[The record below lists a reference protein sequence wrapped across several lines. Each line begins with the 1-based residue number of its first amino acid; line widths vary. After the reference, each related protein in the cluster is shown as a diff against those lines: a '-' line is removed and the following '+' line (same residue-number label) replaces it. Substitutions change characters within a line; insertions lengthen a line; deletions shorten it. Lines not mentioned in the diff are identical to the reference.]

1 MTIGNRIAE
10 LRKSKGFT
18 QEYVAEQLGVSR
30 QAVSKWEQDQT
41 SPDTK
46 NLIALAQLLDTDISF
61 IAMGTASRDSIEM
74 EKRVLKATMDSKT
87 SVGNTLLGIG
97 IGFMVLFFILGPVFF
112 IIGVILIIVGV
123 VYLINASHLQKA
135 IPQEPIKHAPASPLP
150 PWICY
155 TCGEENEGRVQY
167 CIYCQTNKRW
177 SEQKQQEKKEN
188 F

>member
-18 QEYVAEQLGVSR
+18 QEYIADQLGVSR

-46 NLIALAQLLDTDISF
+46 NLIALAQLLDTDITF
-61 IAMGTASRDSIEM
+61 LAMGTERREKAEM
-74 EKRVLKATMDSKT
+74 EKRMLKATVDSKT
-87 SVGNTLLGIG
+87 TTGNILLVLGIIFLFLIPLIG
-97 IGFMVLFFILGPVFF
+97 IILL
-112 IIGVILIIVGV
+112 IIGIVFSV
-123 VYLINASHLQKA
+123 QASHLEQVL
-135 IPQEPIKHAPASPLP
+135 PPENTAPKMTSNLP

-167 CIYCQTNKRW
+167 CLNCQTNKRW
-177 SEQKQQEKKEN
+177 SEQKQLEKKEKL
-188 F
+188 